1 MSNPYLRRLVWML
14 LLGAAIAT
22 GDTMRALAADAPKQ
36 SPAATAA
43 LVAGKLGAT
52 IRMAP
57 LDLKSLD
64 AKAFG
69 DWDQPAAAAAPSAR
83 VRQR

>member
-1 MSNPYLRRLVWML
+1 MPNPYLRRLAWMFM
-14 LLGAAIAT
+14 LGAMIAT
-22 GDTMRALAADAPKQ
+22 GDTVRALAAEAPKQ
-36 SPAATAA
+36 SPAATAG
-43 LVAGKLGAT
+43 LETGKPAAT

-69 DWDQPAAAAAPSAR
+69 DWDHAAAAGPSPK